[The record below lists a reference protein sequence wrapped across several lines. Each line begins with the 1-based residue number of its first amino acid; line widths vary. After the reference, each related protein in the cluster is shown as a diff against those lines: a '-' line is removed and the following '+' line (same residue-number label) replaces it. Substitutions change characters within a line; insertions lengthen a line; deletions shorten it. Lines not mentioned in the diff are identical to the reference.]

1 MPTDARETDQPMIT
15 PAAVRQHKA
24 AARLSSQTRLLSLD
38 DFEKLARRRLPNM
51 IFGYVDGAVETRSG
65 MHDNASSFAEYSL
78 VPRQLV
84 DVSGRDTSRALFG
97 HRFDAPFGVAPLG
110 GTALVAYDGD
120 RVLARAAR
128 DANVPFILSASSLTR
143 LEDIQRINP
152 DAWFQTYIA
161 GDPDRIRPMIDR
173 VARAG
178 FTTLV
183 VTADTPVAGN
193 RENNLRSGFSMPMR
207 VTPRTMIDSA
217 LHPRWL
223 LGTIVRTFA
232 TQGVPHF
239 ENMDAVRG
247 PPMMSQKFVRNMNNR
262 DRLTW
267 QHVEAIRDH
276 WKGRLVIKGLLSVDD
291 VIRAREMGV
300 DGVIVSNHGGRQ
312 LDYSVA
318 PLRVLADIVAESG
331 DMTIMIDGGIRR
343 GTDVVK
349 ALALGAA
356 FVFVGRP
363 FLYSA
368 AVGGARGVTHAFALL
383 REEIHRDM
391 ALLGTN
397 RLEELTA
404 EILCRR

>member
-1 MPTDARETDQPMIT
+1 MIT

-24 AARLSSQTRLLSLD
+24 AARLSSQTRFLSLD

-193 RENNLRSGFSMPMR
+193 RENNVRSGFSMPMR
-207 VTPRTMIDSA
+207 ITPRTMIDSA

-223 LGTIVRTFA
+223 LGTIVRTIA

-239 ENMDAVRG
+239 ENMDAVKG

-291 VIRAREMGV
+291 VIRARETGV

-318 PLRVLADIVAESG
+318 PLRVLADIVVESG